1 MARYRNKLVYDASTG
16 EIRDDRNYMS
26 MLEDFWLPRREG
38 GRGTEITTLPG
49 GQNLGEIADI
59 EYFQKKLYRSL
70 NIPISRLEGGQGF
83 NLGRAAEISRDEVKF
98 TKFVGR
104 LRKKFCMLFH
114 DILKT
119 QLILK
124 GVIAPEEWDAMQGDI
139 TFTFLQDGYF
149 AELKQSE
156 MMRERVQLAQQ
167 LEGYVGKY
175 FSNEYIRTKIL
186 KQNEQEINDIDKQIE
201 EEGAEPEQSETVPG
215 TTNGAAGPRKEK
227 ETATVKQKDSIS
239 VKQKADKKDFKDAET
254 KARDSYKSTT

>member
-1 MARYRNKLVYDASTG
+1 MSKGTAGKSASGASMSKYDV
-16 EIRDDRNYMS
+16 
-26 MLEDFWLPRREG
+26 
-38 GRGTEITTLPG
+38 
-49 GQNLGEIADI
+49 
-59 EYFQKKLYRSL
+59 
-70 NIPISRLEGGQGF
+70 
-83 NLGRAAEISRDEVKF
+83 EVE
-98 TKFVGR
+98 GR
-104 LRKKFCMLFH
+104 LK
-114 DILKT
+114 
-119 QLILK
+119 
-124 GVIAPEEWDAMQGDI
+124 
-139 TFTFLQDGYF
+139 
-149 AELKQSE
+149 
-156 MMRERVQLAQQ
+156 Q